1 VAGGAGG
8 FLHWLLPGK
17 ARCARPSRQRGGGID
32 GAWFIGGVAVEKK
45 YSGDGLEISETK
57 WTGTSQ
63 QPRFNTSAKYDT
75 REGKGNYFLS
85 FAF

>member
-1 VAGGAGG
+1 
-8 FLHWLLPGK
+8 
-17 ARCARPSRQRGGGID
+17 
-32 GAWFIGGVAVEKK
+32 VEKK